1 MRIAAYFKQRG
12 IAPVVAVLVILAIGI
27 AGYFS
32 FDHLRSGSQDAL
44 STDGVVFEVVDA
56 AHREFDGAPALAL
69 SFSLPLDA
77 RADVGKFVQV
87 LEMPP
92 GPNQPKVVAPED
104 QSEVDEE
111 YSSHNDA
118 KLGTSVSRTPED
130 TKLDDGKPVSGA
142 WSVGENPRLLFFPH
156 IKPQTRYVVRVQAG
170 LPAKSGA
177 TLTAESR
184 FSIQTAAVAPAFYF
198 ASRGMVLP
206 AVQNG
211 GLPVTTVNVPEVD
224 IQFLKV
230 KPDQLPKFLE
240 QVI

>member
-118 KLGTSVSRTPED
+118 KLGTST
-130 TKLDDGKPVSGA
+130 
-142 WSVGENPRLLFFPH
+142 
-156 IKPQTRYVVRVQAG
+156 
-170 LPAKSGA
+170 
-177 TLTAESR
+177 
-184 FSIQTAAVAPAFYF
+184 
-198 ASRGMVLP
+198 
-206 AVQNG
+206 
-211 GLPVTTVNVPEVD
+211 
-224 IQFLKV
+224 
-230 KPDQLPKFLE
+230 
-240 QVI
+240 